1 MVQNWRLVLLLGICL
16 KVAESSHDRHL
27 RHHHEKKPVKKSTD
41 DDDDDDLDFSKIH
54 FHFHTPSYGNF
65 KMNEPST
72 VLHELLQQ
80 LDKNDYEKIADGV
93 IRAHNLTLASKKKT
107 LDELQLSLD
116 GLKGKGHSYLLD
128 GALADFP
135 NMSPEKAR
143 AQFMQ
148 MISSVITRAPKLALA
163 DSSSS
168 KPQSAAEKLQKR
180 QAAKKDQQKEAAAQD
195 AKDAENAKKHQAA
208 KAEDAMPSADGPKS
222 VRYPHTPKKTLPKDM
237 RAFIKA
243 IAHP

>member
-1 MVQNWRLVLLLGICL
+1 MLLLGICL
-16 KVAESSHDRHL
+16 KVAESSVDRHL
-27 RHHHEKKPVKKSTD
+27 RHHDKKPVKKSTD

-72 VLHELLQQ
+72 VLHELLQK
-80 LDKNDYEKIADGV
+80 LDKTEYDKIADGV
-93 IRAHNLTLASKKKT
+93 IRAHNLTLPSKKKT

-128 GALADFP
+128 GALADYP

-143 AQFMQ
+143 TQFMQ
-148 MISSVITRAPKLALA
+148 FISSVITRAPKLALV
-163 DSSSS
+163 DSASS
-168 KPQSAAEKLQKR
+168 KPSSSAATKLQKR
-180 QAAKKDQQKEAAAQD
+180 QAAKKDQQKEAAEQD
-195 AKDAENAKKHQAA
+195 AKDKENAQKFHDA
-208 KAEDAMPSADGPKS
+208 KSAKDAMPSADGPKS
-222 VRYPHTPKKTLPKDM
+222 VRYPHTPKKVLPKNM
-237 RAFIKA
+237 KAFIKA

>member
-1 MVQNWRLVLLLGICL
+1 MFSIGLFL
-16 KVAESSHDRHL
+16 KLAESSHQQHL
-27 RHHHEKKPVKKSTD
+27 RHHLVKEPVKKSA

-72 VLHELLQQ
+72 VLHELLQK
-80 LDKNDYEKIADGV
+80 LDKTNVEQIANGV
-93 IRAHNLTLASKKKT
+93 IHAHNLTLPSKKKT

-143 AQFMQ
+143 TQFMQ
-148 MISSVITRAPKLALA
+148 FLSAVLTQAPKLALA
-163 DSSSS
+163 EATATKSN
-168 KPQSAAEKLQKR
+168 SAPAAKLKKR
-180 QAAKKDQQKEAAAQD
+180 QEAAKKQQQEAAEQD
-195 AKDAENAKKHQAA
+195 AKDAENKQKHLEAQEAKK
-208 KAEDAMPSADGPKS
+208 MSSSDGPKS
-222 VRYPHTPKKTLPKDM
+222 VRIPHVPKKQLPKNM
-237 RAFIKA
+237 KNFIKA
-243 IAHP
+243 ISHP

>member
-1 MVQNWRLVLLLGICL
+1 MVQTSRLVLLLGICL
-16 KVAESSHDRHL
+16 KVAESSHDQHL
-27 RHHHEKKPVKKSTD
+27 RHHAKKPVKKSTSD

-72 VLHELLQQ
+72 VLHELLQK
-80 LDKNDYEKIADGV
+80 LDKNEYDKIADGV
-93 IRAHNLTLASKKKT
+93 IRSHNLTLPSKKKT
-107 LDELQLSLD
+107 LQELQLSLD

-135 NMSPEKAR
+135 NMTPEKAR

-148 MISSVITRAPKLALA
+148 FISSVITRAPKLALA
-163 DSSSS
+163 DATVSG
-168 KPQSAAEKLQKR
+168 PSAAEKLQKR
-180 QAAKKDQQKEAAAQD
+180 QAAKKEKDAAAEQD
-195 AKDAENAKKHQAA
+195 AKDAEMAKKHQASKSA
-208 KAEDAMPSADGPKS
+208 KDSMPSADGPES
-222 VRYPHTPKKTLPKDM
+222 VRIPHTPKKALPKKMKDFM
-237 RAFIKA
+237 KA

>member
-1 MVQNWRLVLLLGICL
+1 MVQTLRLLLSLLILL
-16 KVAESSHDRHL
+16 KLAECSYERHL
-27 RHHHEKKPVKKSTD
+27 RHNHEKKPVKKSTD

-80 LDKNDYEKIADGV
+80 LDKTDTDKIADGV
-93 IRAHNLTLASKKKT
+93 IRAHNLTLPSKKKT

-135 NMSPEKAR
+135 GMSPEKAR
-143 AQFMQ
+143 TQFIQ
-148 MISSVITRAPKLALA
+148 FISSVIARAPKLALVDA
-163 DSSSS
+163 ASAKPSVSS
-168 KPQSAAEKLQKR
+168 AEKLQKR
-180 QAAKKDQQKEAAAQD
+180 QAAKKQQQKEAAEQD
-195 AKDAENAKKHQAA
+195 AKDAENAKQHQDAKEAA
-208 KAEDAMPSADGPKS
+208 NAIDGPKS
-222 VRYPHTPKKTLPKDM
+222 VRFGHTPKKALPKAMKDFM
-237 RAFIKA
+237 KA